1 MTFLSEPEP
10 PRGVAQDV
18 LPGIRRVVAR
28 NSGVMTC
35 HGTNTFLLDGDD
47 GLTVIDPGPDDA
59 EHVADVLRAAGGTP
73 ITRIVLTHAHHDHHG
88 AVKALKQ
95 ATGAPTWGYHTSGS
109 PSAFIADHRLD
120 DGGEVAGL
128 KAVFTPGHAQDHL
141 SFEYHVPGTGQ
152 ILFSGDHVM
161 AWSSSIVNPPDGNM
175 VDYYHS
181 LELLLPRPDVLY
193 LPAHGPAEPNPHAL
207 VESLLKHRQMR
218 EATILTE
225 LRNGP
230 STVREIA
237 ERLYAKTNP
246 FLKVAAQRNVLAH
259 LQKLRAEALVA
270 EHEAP
275 DVSYAAMLKNGDDIF
290 NPDVEDR
297 EALMSIYQKMI
308 EQDGARRFSAA
319 A

>member
-10 PRGVAQDV
+10 PRGVAQAV

-28 NSGVMTC
+28 NPSVMTC
-35 HGTNTFLLDGDD
+35 HGTNTFLLEGAD

-73 ITRIVLTHAHHDHHG
+73 ITRIVLTHAHSDHYG
-88 AVKALKQ
+88 AVKALKA
-95 ATGAPTWGYHTSGS
+95 ATGAPAWGYHTSGS
-109 PSAFIADHRLD
+109 PAGFTADHSLY
-120 DGGEVAGL
+120 DGDEVAGL
-128 KAVFTPGHAQDHL
+128 QAVFTPGHAQDHL
-141 SFEYHVPGTGQ
+141 SFAYHLPGIGQ

-175 VDYYHS
+175 VDYYRS

-193 LPAHGPAEPNPHAL
+193 LPAHGPAEPNPQAL

-230 STVREIA
+230 STVRSIA
-237 ERLYAKTNP
+237 ERLYAKTDP
-246 FLKVAAQRNVLAH
+246 YLKIAAERNVLAH
-259 LQKLRAEALVA
+259 LQKLQAEALV
-270 EHEAP
+270 EEQDPPKH
-275 DVSYAAMLKNGDDIF
+275 SYAALLKNGDDIF
-290 NPDVEDR
+290 SPETENR
-297 EALMSIYQKMI
+297 EALMQTYGKMI

>member
-28 NSGVMTC
+28 NPSVMTC
-35 HGTNTFLLDGDD
+35 HGTNTFLLDGAD
-47 GLTVIDPGPDDA
+47 GLTVIDPGPDDEA
-59 EHVADVLRAAGGTP
+59 HVADVVRAAGGTP

-95 ATGAPTWGYHTSGS
+95 ATGAPTWGYHTSGA
-109 PSAFIADHRLD
+109 PSAFTADYKLD

-175 VDYYHS
+175 VDYYRS
-181 LELLLPRPDVLY
+181 LELLLPRRDVLY
-193 LPAHGPAEPNPHAL
+193 LPAHGPAEPNPQAL
-207 VESLLKHRQMR
+207 VESLLTHRQMR
-218 EATILTE
+218 EATILAE
-225 LRNGP
+225 LRSGP
-230 STVREIA
+230 STVGDIA
-237 ERLYAKTNP
+237 VRLYAKTDP
-246 FLKVAAQRNVLAH
+246 HLKIAAERNVLAH
-259 LQKLRAEALVA
+259 LQKLLAETLVV
-270 EHEAP
+270 EQDPPE
-275 DVSYAAMLKNGDDIF
+275 VSYAALLKNGDDIF
-290 NPDVEDR
+290 NPEAENR
-297 EALMSIYQKMI
+297 EEMMRTYGKMI
-308 EQDGARRFSAA
+308 EQDRSRRFISVA
-319 A
+319 

>member
-28 NSGVMTC
+28 NPSVMTS
-35 HGTNTFLLDGDD
+35 HGTNSFLLDGDD

-59 EHVADVLRAAGGTP
+59 EHVADLVRAAGGTP

-95 ATGAPTWGYHTSGS
+95 ATGAQTWGYHTSGA
-109 PSAFIADHRLD
+109 PTAFIADHKLD

-128 KAVFTPGHAQDHL
+128 RAVFTPGHAQDHL

-175 VDYYHS
+175 VDYYRS

-193 LPAHGPAEPNPHAL
+193 LPAHGPAEPNPRAL
-207 VESLLKHRQMR
+207 VDSLLKHRQMR
-218 EATILTE
+218 EATILAE
-225 LRNGP
+225 LKRGL
-230 STVREIA
+230 STVGEIA
-237 ERLYAKTNP
+237 ERLYAKTDP
-246 FLKVAAQRNVLAH
+246 HLKIAAERNVLAH
-259 LQKLRAEALVA
+259 MQKLQAEALVQ
-270 EHEAP
+270 EQDPPE
-275 DVSYAAMLKNGDDIF
+275 VSYAAMLKNGDDIF
-290 NPDVEDR
+290 NPEAEDR
-297 EALMSIYQKMI
+297 EEMMRTYMKMI
-308 EQDGARRFSAA
+308 EQDRARRFISLA
-319 A
+319 